1 MVSNKINKKTTMS
14 IMKTKTFF
22 AIFILAIALASCN
35 NKSEKADAYGNF
47 EADETVISAEVN
59 GKLLAFNLDEGDQ
72 LKSGDNLG
80 QVDTVQLY
88 YQKRQLISKKTAIE
102 ANFSNIVSQVAVI
115 EEQIITLEKE
125 KARVEKLLESKAATQ
140 KQLDDITGQ
149 LNVLNKQKASVKA
162 QNSSIFAEIDAVN
175 QNIAQ
180 LNDMLRRATIIN
192 PVNGTVLEKYTEQ
205 FEIVSAGKPL
215 YKIANLDELILRA
228 YVSGSQ
234 LDDIK
239 IGQKVKVEIDKDAD
253 SNHSYEGTIVW
264 VASEAEFTP
273 KVIQTKEERV
283 NLVYAV
289 KIRVVNDGKIKIGMP
304 GEVRF

>member
-1 MVSNKINKKTTMS
+1 MLIIKYVNN
-14 IMKTKTFF
+14 MKTKTL
-22 AIFILAIALASCN
+22 ISVVLMAIAVVSC
-35 NKSEKADAYGNF
+35 KSGAEKADAYGNF
-47 EADETVISAEVN
+47 EADETVISAEVS
-59 GKLLAFNLDEGDQ
+59 GKLLTFNLSEGEE
-72 LKSGDNLG
+72 LSAGDNIG

-88 YQKRQLISKKTAIE
+88 FQKKQLISKKTAIE

-115 EEQIITLEKE
+115 DEQIVTLEKE
-125 KARVEKLLESKAATQ
+125 KSRVEKLLESKAATQ
-140 KQLDDITGQ
+140 KQLDDINGQ
-149 LNVLNKQKASVKA
+149 LNVLNKQKESVKS
-162 QNSSIFAEIDAVN
+162 QNTAIFAEIDAVN

-180 LNDMLRRATIIN
+180 LDDMLKRASIVN
-192 PVNGTVLEKYTEQ
+192 PVNGKVLEKYVEQ
-205 FEIVSAGKPL
+205 FEIVSSGKPL
-215 YKIANLDELILRA
+215 YKIANLDELTLRA

-239 IGQKVKVEIDKDAD
+239 IGQKVNVEIDKDAD
-253 SNHSYEGTIVW
+253 SNHTYEGTIVW

-289 KIRVVNDGKIKIGMP
+289 KIKVENDGKIKIGMP

>member
-1 MVSNKINKKTTMS
+1 MKITKFVSI
-14 IMKTKTFF
+14 
-22 AIFILAIALASCN
+22 ILLTLAVISCK

-47 EADETVISAEVN
+47 EAEETVISAEVN
-59 GKLLAFNLDEGDQ
+59 GKLLVFNLDQGAEIKAGD
-72 LKSGDNLG
+72 KLG
-80 QVDTVQLY
+80 QVDTMQLY
-88 YQKRQLISKKTAIE
+88 YQKKQLISKKTAIE
-102 ANFSNIVSQVAVI
+102 ANFGNIVSQVAVI

-125 KARVEKLLESKAATQ
+125 KSRVEKLLESKAATQ
-140 KQLDDITGQ
+140 KQLDDINGQ

-162 QNSSIFAEIDAVN
+162 QNSTIFAEIDAVN

-180 LNDMLRRATIIN
+180 LNDMLSRAAIVN
-192 PVNGTVLEKYTEQ
+192 PINGTVLEKYAEQ
-205 FEIVSAGKPL
+205 FEIVSTGKPL

-234 LDDIK
+234 LDDVK
-239 IGQKVKVEIDKDAD
+239 IGQKVKVEIDKDVD

-289 KIRVVNDGKIKIGMP
+289 KIRVQNDGKIKIGMP

>member
-1 MVSNKINKKTTMS
+1 
-14 IMKTKTFF
+14 MKTKTL
-22 AIFILAIALASCN
+22 ISVVLMAIAVVSC
-35 NKSEKADAYGNF
+35 KSGAEKADAYGNF
-47 EADETVISAEVN
+47 EADETVISAEVS
-59 GKLLAFNLDEGDQ
+59 GKLLTFNLSEGDE
-72 LKSGDNLG
+72 LSAGDNIG

-88 YQKRQLISKKTAIE
+88 FQKKQLISKKTAIE

-115 EEQIITLEKE
+115 DEQIVTLEKE
-125 KARVEKLLESKAATQ
+125 KSRVEKLLESKAATQ
-140 KQLDDITGQ
+140 KQLDDINGQ
-149 LNVLNKQKASVKA
+149 LNVLNKQKESVKS
-162 QNSSIFAEIDAVN
+162 QNTAIFAEIDAVN

-180 LNDMLRRATIIN
+180 LDDMLKRASIVN
-192 PVNGTVLEKYTEQ
+192 PVNGTVLEKYVEQ
-205 FEIVSAGKPL
+205 FEIVSSGKPM
-215 YKIANLDELILRA
+215 YKIANLDELTLRA

-239 IGQKVKVEIDKDAD
+239 IGQKVNVEIDKDTD
-253 SNHSYEGTIVW
+253 SNHTYEGTIVW

-289 KIRVVNDGKIKIGMP
+289 KIKVENDGKIKIGMP

>member
-1 MVSNKINKKTTMS
+1 
-14 IMKTKTFF
+14 MKTKTL
-22 AIFILAIALASCN
+22 ISVILMAIAVVAC
-35 NKSEKADAYGNF
+35 KSGAEKADAYGNF

-59 GKLLAFNLDEGDQ
+59 GKLLTFNLSEGDE
-72 LKSGDNLG
+72 LAAGDNIG

-88 YQKRQLISKKTAIE
+88 FQKKQLISKKTAIE

-115 EEQIITLEKE
+115 EEQIVTLEKE
-125 KARVEKLLESKAATQ
+125 KSRVEKLLESKAATQ
-140 KQLDDITGQ
+140 KQLDDIVGQ
-149 LNVLNKQKASVKA
+149 LNVLNKQKESVKS
-162 QNSSIFAEIDAVN
+162 QNTAIFAEIDAVN

-180 LNDMLRRATIIN
+180 LDDMLKRASIVN
-192 PVNGTVLEKYTEQ
+192 PVNGTVLEKYVEQ
-205 FEIVSAGKPL
+205 FEIVNSGKPL
-215 YKIANLDELILRA
+215 YKIANLDELTLRA

-239 IGQKVKVEIDKDAD
+239 IGQKVNVGIDKDAD
-253 SNHSYEGTIVW
+253 SNHTYEGTIVW

-289 KIRVVNDGKIKIGMP
+289 KIKVENDGKIKIGMP